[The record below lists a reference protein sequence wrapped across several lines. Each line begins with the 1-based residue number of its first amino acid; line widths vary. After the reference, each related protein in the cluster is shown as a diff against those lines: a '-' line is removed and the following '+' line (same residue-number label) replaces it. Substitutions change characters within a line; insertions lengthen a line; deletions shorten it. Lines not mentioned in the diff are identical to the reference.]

1 MSCCFSSKLG
11 NILVTEE
18 KQFLQ
23 LFKTLN
29 MFVLGQG
36 SFVVAGKVESGSV
49 QNGDRVMLMP
59 AGESGMIK
67 GLKSPCIYN

>member
-1 MSCCFSSKLG
+1 
-11 NILVTEE
+11 
-18 KQFLQ
+18 
-23 LFKTLN
+23 